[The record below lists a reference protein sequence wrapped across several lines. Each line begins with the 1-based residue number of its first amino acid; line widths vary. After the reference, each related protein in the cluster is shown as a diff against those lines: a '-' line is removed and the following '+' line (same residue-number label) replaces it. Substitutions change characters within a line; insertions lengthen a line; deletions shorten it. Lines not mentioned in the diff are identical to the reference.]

1 MNISKKY
8 KKLRPKPKLSQCTQK
23 LWITENYRRS
33 LKSMGRPKP
42 NLSQLPQK
50 LRITENYQRP
60 LTSRE
65 CLNRPYQADLLTLSC
80 YFRPVLLRIEY
91 LEFKTEE
98 MCVKAVDANPYYL
111 KYVPDRYIT
120 QRNVCYSL

>member
-8 KKLRPKPKLSQCTQK
+8 KKLRPKRKLSQCTQK

-33 LKSMGRPKP
+33 LKSMERPKP

-98 MCVKAVDANPYYL
+98 MCV
-111 KYVPDRYIT
+111 
-120 QRNVCYSL
+120 